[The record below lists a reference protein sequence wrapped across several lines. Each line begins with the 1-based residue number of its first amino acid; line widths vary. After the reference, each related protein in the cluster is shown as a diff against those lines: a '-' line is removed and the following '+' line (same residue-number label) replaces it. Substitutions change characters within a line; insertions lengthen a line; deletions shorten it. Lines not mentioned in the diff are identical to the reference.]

1 MIQIMKLRPVI
12 LALFAA
18 AISAAAQTGAPADVT
33 AKVDQIVTGVMR
45 DQQIPAMTVAF
56 GMGDRIVYSK
66 AFGTADLENAVPAT
80 TETLIR
86 TGSIAK
92 PISAAAAMTLVDS
105 GKLDLDAPVQ
115 KYCAPFPLKQW
126 PITTRELLSHTSG
139 IRHYK
144 GDEPE
149 STRHYKGMADGFSIF
164 ASDPPLFEPGT
175 AFSYS
180 TYGYTVVGCVIEG
193 ASGERF
199 AEYVA
204 GHVLK
209 PAGMTH
215 TFIDDLFE
223 IVPHRARG
231 YQKVNGQVRN
241 AGLMDSSYKIPGGGY
256 VTTAEDLVRFAQ
268 ALMAGK
274 IVKPDTLL
282 KMWTPVQVTGSGKS
296 SNYGLGFGILMF
308 EGGKYVAHSGGQ
320 QGTSTTLVIIPGR
333 QFAVAALANMDEVE
347 TSKVVYG
354 ILDEFN
360 MPRPT
365 PAKK

>member
-1 MIQIMKLRPVI
+1 MKFRSLLI
-12 LALFAA
+12 ALFVV
-18 AISAAAQTGAPADVT
+18 AISAAAQTGAPADLRAKVGQLVT
-33 AKVDQIVTGVMR
+33 AAMR
-45 DQQIPAMTVAF
+45 QQQIPAMTVAAA
-56 GMGDRIVYSK
+56 MVDRIVYSR
-66 AFGTADLENAVPAT
+66 AFGTADLQNAVPAS
-80 TETLIR
+80 TETLVR

-144 GDEPE
+144 DGEIE
-149 STRHYKGMADGFSIF
+149 STRHFKGMSDGFAIF
-164 ASDPPLFEPGT
+164 ANDPLLFEPGT

-199 AEYVA
+199 EDYVA
-204 GHVLK
+204 EHVLK

-215 TFIDDLFE
+215 TVVDDVFE

-231 YQKVNGQVRN
+231 YQKIDGQVKN

-268 ALMAGK
+268 ALMDGK
-274 IVKPDTLL
+274 IVKSDTLVQ
-282 KMWTPVQVTGSGKS
+282 MWTPVKIPGGGEG
-296 SNYGLGFGILMF
+296 SNYGLGFGVRMVD
-308 EGGKYVAHSGGQ
+308 GGKYVAHSGGQ
-320 QGTSTTLVIIPGR
+320 QGTSTSMVIIPDR
-333 QFAVAALANMDEVE
+333 HFAVAALANMDGAKPFEV
-347 TSKVVYG
+347 VRG
-354 ILDEFN
+354 ILELYN
-360 MPRPT
+360 MPYPNR
-365 PAKK
+365 AKK